1 MNRNYAESYIKKLT
15 ALLENTDTEAVNRI
29 IELLEELDPFENTV
43 YFMGNGGSAA
53 TASHFATDL
62 GVGLKLRGIKN
73 FSVICLSDNIPA
85 VTAISNDVGY
95 DNIFYAQLKNRLKKG
110 DVLVAISASGNS
122 PNIVKA
128 AEYAKKT
135 GTRIIGCTGFDGGKL
150 RELSDINFHVQTE
163 KGEYGLV
170 EDMHMILDHII
181 YSYFV
186 ATKEGASTKY
196 TLE

>member
-15 ALLENTDTEAVNRI
+15 TLLENTDTEAVNRI
-29 IELLEELDPFENTV
+29 IELLDGLDPFENTV

-73 FSVICLSDNIPA
+73 FSVMCLSDNIPA

-128 AEYAKKT
+128 AEYARSL
-135 GTRIIGCTGFDGGKL
+135 GARIIGCTGFDGGKL
-150 RELSDINFHVQTE
+150 RELSDISFHVQTE